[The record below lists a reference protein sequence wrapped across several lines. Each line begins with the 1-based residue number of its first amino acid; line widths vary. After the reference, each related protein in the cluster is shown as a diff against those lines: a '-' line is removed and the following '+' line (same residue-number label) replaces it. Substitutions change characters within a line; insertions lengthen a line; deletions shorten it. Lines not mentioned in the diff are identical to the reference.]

1 MEIIV
6 NPRQRYFSDFKS
18 SIHTLIGKTI
28 EKKRPLD
35 IDAIY
40 EHIMK
45 PEVLNDGKNLIE
57 TIIALYDLYLFND
70 LYSK

>member
-18 SIHTLIGKTI
+18 SIHILIGKTI
-28 EKKRPLD
+28 EKKRPPD

-57 TIIALYDLYLFND
+57 TIIALYDLY
-70 LYSK
+70 